1 MSDDEAVKT
10 SRGRNVKA
18 IRDEL
23 EKRSRESG
31 GNLPS
36 PLWPYSSN
44 SGSFIRRSI
53 SEQEEKSKGG
63 DEHSEPSQ
71 RNLFHKDAD
80 DLQQPSLEAPHVD
93 NSEDKNYMELE
104 QRNEQLSTER
114 RELQGR
120 LTQAQV
126 DMDKL
131 KNQQA
136 VNDHNSNTGGN
147 NSSLIQ
153 ELERKDKEISDL
165 KEMVRQML
173 NERKKERENN
183 QNKHDQGR
191 DSSQSNHTVHQLESD
206 KKDKQQLLKQLQEAQ
221 EELAMLKSQAPN
233 QVSPPKQSAMDFS
246 SKSYKAAS
254 GHFVKEIHRLEGLL
268 HQQSKTIVELSGR
281 GRDRSMLDILSKK
294 IMQLEPSAAA
304 VKDLQTFLLTL
315 QDPPPSPPSAT
326 TNGFPSNRPA
336 NQEVASP
343 ASSRPYSEHVTYRS
357 FTEGLDRPY
366 RITSSFSP
374 SSRPSPLPP
383 STTRSHSE
391 VYRVMDY
398 GRTATESSQRMDVK
412 AREAFEPGKQARA
425 VHFDEEVYLLSV

>member
-1 MSDDEAVKT
+1 MSDEEAVKT

-31 GNLPS
+31 GNFPS

-44 SGSFIRRSI
+44 SGSFIRRSL

-63 DEHSEPSQ
+63 DEYPESSQ
-71 RNLFHKDAD
+71 RNLFHKDVD
-80 DLQQPSLEAPHVD
+80 DLQQPSPEAPHVD

-183 QNKHDQGR
+183 QNKHDQDR
-191 DSSQSNHTVHQLESD
+191 DSSQSKHTVHQLESE
-206 KKDKQQLLKQLQEAQ
+206 KKGTQ
-221 EELAMLKSQAPN
+221 P
-233 QVSPPKQSAMDFS
+233 
-246 SKSYKAAS
+246 
-254 GHFVKEIHRLEGLL
+254 
-268 HQQSKTIVELSGR
+268 
-281 GRDRSMLDILSKK
+281 
-294 IMQLEPSAAA
+294 
-304 VKDLQTFLLTL
+304 
-315 QDPPPSPPSAT
+315 
-326 TNGFPSNRPA
+326 
-336 NQEVASP
+336 
-343 ASSRPYSEHVTYRS
+343 
-357 FTEGLDRPY
+357 
-366 RITSSFSP
+366 
-374 SSRPSPLPP
+374 
-383 STTRSHSE
+383 
-391 VYRVMDY
+391 
-398 GRTATESSQRMDVK
+398 
-412 AREAFEPGKQARA
+412 
-425 VHFDEEVYLLSV
+425 